1 MKEKRT
7 LIREFINQILI
18 LLALGIAVVWLLANR
33 AALGN
38 LGRLSFLRHF
48 VWILP
53 LLYILLLLESIR
65 GFSANYLFK
74 RYDPADTASL
84 ADLKAIRRYQF
95 FSPREYPLEGDA
107 AVHGL
112 LAGLFR
118 SGYREVSRE
127 SFGVV
132 LERGNGKEAS
142 RIAVIYKP
150 MLNFL
155 IAERHINEASE
166 YVLQAQRRIPHNAIV
181 LVSDMDSDE
190 EMLSSGV
197 AVVNFASKLQ
207 KGLILMPYLLDVKHG
222 RLFYPQDSSG
232 LSLGDRSYYSQQRE
246 DMSKAVLRA
255 SKQAPERSSR

>member
-7 LIREFINQILI
+7 RIREFINQILI
-18 LLALGIAVVWLLANR
+18 LLALGIAVGWLLINR
-33 AALGN
+33 AGLAN

-53 LLYILLLLESIR
+53 LLYLLLLVESIR

-84 ADLKAIRRYQF
+84 ADLKAIKRYQI
-95 FSPREYPLEGDA
+95 FSPRNYPLEGDA
-107 AVHGL
+107 AVHNL
-112 LAGLFR
+112 LAGLFKT
-118 SGYREVSRE
+118 GYREVSRE

-132 LERGNGKEAS
+132 LERGSGKEAS
-142 RIAVIYKP
+142 RLAVIYKP

-166 YVLQAQRRIPHNAIV
+166 YVLQAKRRIPHNAIV

-207 KGLILMPYLLDVKHG
+207 KDLILMPYLLDVKHG

-232 LSLGDRSYYSQQRE
+232 LSLSDRSYYSQQRE
-246 DMSKAVLRA
+246 DMSKAVLQNKRKA
-255 SKQAPERSSR
+255 AERPAR